1 VGPKE
6 TLVQRDITLNKSN
19 VNDDAQLNLAALCVK
34 LKILCFLI
42 ILGVDN
48 NICSFKNMTVF
59 HLVSALVIVDIIILI
74 LDKRM
79 SVKVKDTD
87 ESTPLHI
94 SAASGNLEAMN
105 IFVERGAA
113 LSNVKKYGVT
123 TLMAVAQIGKW

>member
-1 VGPKE
+1 
-6 TLVQRDITLNKSN
+6 
-19 VNDDAQLNLAALCVK
+19 
-34 LKILCFLI
+34 
-42 ILGVDN
+42 
-48 NICSFKNMTVF
+48 MTVF

-79 SVKVKDTD
+79 SVKVKDID

-94 SAASGNLEAMN
+94 SAASGNLEAMS